1 MIEYAL
7 KQDQVFNDPIEFKE
21 FLKTL
26 NYNDLVL
33 EIGCGKGAYV
43 RELAL
48 KNPNNLYIGID
59 VKADRLGY
67 AVKIAMEDNL
77 KNAVFL
83 NVSAVT
89 IEEFFDESS
98 VDEIWITFADP
109 HPKPSKAKKRLTHK
123 SFLKT
128 YFKLLRNQ
136 GIINLKTDSDLLYE
150 FSKDEFKDFE
160 GIEMLQDISNLYNS
174 EFQNDEILSI
184 KTPFELKHLKNNLTI
199 KYVKAVVRKS

>member
-67 AVKIAMEDNL
+67 GVKIAMEDNL